1 MGTDAYISE
10 DIKFGKFV
18 PYFLPI
24 IKSHTDTID
33 EENPRDFLDQMI
45 IESRRNPELG
55 WVR

>member
-1 MGTDAYISE
+1 MGSDAYISE

-24 IKSHTDTID
+24 IKNHADTID